1 MRIKLQNKHIVTLIP
16 FLQNMK
22 LRGERSRARSK
33 FLEIAMKSYYS
44 LHESEVELLNE
55 YAVLDD
61 SGEPKQ
67 SENGFT
73 LKEETAREYLVE
85 RDKLFSEIAEIEGG
99 TYTSHLELMR
109 QILADYDEEL
119 DGDNAALYDA
129 LWDAFESE
137 MGVSTD
143 G

>member
-1 MRIKLQNKHIVTLIP
+1 M
-16 FLQNMK
+16 
-22 LRGERSRARSK
+22 
-33 FLEIAMKSYYS
+33 
-44 LHESEVELLNE
+44 
-55 YAVLDD
+55 DD

-129 LWDAFESE
+129 LWDAFEE
-137 MGVSTD
+137 VKVD